1 MSLLDT
7 ASLIVTPNGYK
18 EGKLYSVIPSD
29 GSGDL
34 SVTRATTATRVNS
47 AGLVELV
54 PYNIVNYSEQF
65 DNAAWTKVD
74 ASVTANTTTAPDG
87 TLTADTITDNSTLDR
102 HITYQSLDSERSL
115 TRTLST
121 YAKQGTLRYLA
132 LSVTIT
138 SDSTACY
145 SAIFDLQTGTITATK
160 NNGSATISAS
170 IENAGNGWYRCIISG
185 ALGNGF
191 ETIYPVIAT
200 SDRAGFTG
208 SLVNNNLPIYAGSGQ
223 SLYIWGAQLN
233 EGSLKDYQKTETRLN
248 IPRLDYSNGTCPS
261 ILVEPQRTNLVTWS
275 SSFDNAAWI
284 KLNGSVTAN
293 ATTSPSGI
301 QDADS
306 FIPNTTS
313 GFHALRSN
321 NFNQSSTA
329 SHSWFLKANGYSK
342 IAVRE
347 SDLPIGNYASFDLS
361 TGTLISTSQSGII
374 EDYGN
379 GWYRCALVDTNTGAG
394 AQTSIF
400 VLPDNYTTGDPLIAW
415 SGDGIKGV
423 FAYGAQAE
431 LGSYPTS
438 YIPTTSASVTRNAD
452 VISKTGISS
461 LIGQTEGTCFVD
473 FIHNGADITTFQA
486 ALFVSSG
493 DSSNLINIG
502 VYDGRLN
509 PAINASSVG
518 IFDVYVGPNPLPQG
532 RHKVAIAYKSGD
544 FAIYLNGTQV
554 YTNTDSATFGTMSQ
568 VDLGT
573 ILSLNR
579 QLGDGIN
586 AAALWKTRLTN
597 TQLAALTTI

>member
-47 AGLVELV
+47 QGLVELV
-54 PYNIVNYSEQF
+54 PYNLLTYSNTF
-65 DNAAWTKVD
+65 SNAAWTK
-74 ASVTANTTTAPDG
+74 TNTTVTSGQSGYDGSTNAWKLQATATNNCEVDQSFSESETKTFSIYAKAGNVNFVAISVFGAGYGWYNLSNG
-87 TLTADTITDNSTLDR
+87 TLGS
-102 HITYQSLDSERSL
+102 SG
-115 TRTLST
+115 
-121 YAKQGTLRYLA
+121 GTFVSRNIE
-132 LSVTIT
+132 SV
-138 SDSTACY
+138 
-145 SAIFDLQTGTITATK
+145 
-160 NNGSATISAS
+160 
-170 IENAGNGWYRCIISG
+170 GNGWYRCSIVTNVAASG
-185 ALGNGF
+185 VAVYVCNADNS
-191 ETIYPVIAT
+191 IAT
-200 SDRAGFTG
+200 SVG
-208 SLVNNNLPIYAGSGQ
+208 SNIFIQNSQFEGGSVPTT
-223 SLYIWGAQLN
+223 
-233 EGSLKDYQKTETRLN
+233 YQKTETRLN

-293 ATTSPSGI
+293 ATTSPDGTTN
-301 QDADS
+301 ADS

-313 GFHALRSN
+313 GLHALRSN

-347 SDLPIGNYASFDLS
+347 SDLPVGNYASFDLS

-374 EDYGN
+374 ENVGN
-379 GWYRCALVDTNTGAG
+379 GWYRCTLVDTATGAG

-400 VLPDNYTTGDPLIAW
+400 VLPDSYTTGNPLIAW

-423 FAYGAQAE
+423 YAYGAQAE

-461 LIGQTEGTCFVD
+461 LIGQTEGTLFQ
-473 FIHNGADITTFQA
+473 DIYIDDILNAGSYYSFLAIGTT
-486 ALFVSSG
+486 G
-493 DSSNLINIG
+493 NLMFMTF
-502 VYDGRLN
+502 YPDGRIQFAMFNGNVLQVN
-509 PAINASSVG
+509 IDAPSYG
-518 IFDVYVGPNPLPQG
+518 LTTG
-532 RHKVAIAYKSGD
+532 RHKMAVAYKNND
-544 FAIYLNGTQV
+544 FAFYCDGNLVGTANSGSV
-554 YTNTDSATFGTMSQ
+554 PATSKIDLTD
-568 VDLGT
+568 T
-573 ILSLNR
+573 IGGKQR
-579 QLGDGIN
+579 YN
-586 AAALWKTRLTN
+586 AAALWTTRLTN
-597 TQLAALTTI
+597 TQLAQLTTI